1 VGVFLLQLFSGAL
14 APPASMRSSFNPFTA
29 IGFGIGVGFGL
40 IALTQ
45 VATAQLSAVALR
57 QCALRDWPAHK
68 DAAMTSWCSG
78 LKTTYAI
85 HGRY

>member
-1 VGVFLLQLFSGAL
+1 VGAFLLQLSSSAL
-14 APPASMRSSFNPFTA
+14 ALLASMRSFFNPFTA

-45 VATAQLSAVALR
+45 IATAQLSAAALR

-68 DAAMTSWCSG
+68 DAAMTSWCSEFR
-78 LKTTYAI
+78 TTYAI